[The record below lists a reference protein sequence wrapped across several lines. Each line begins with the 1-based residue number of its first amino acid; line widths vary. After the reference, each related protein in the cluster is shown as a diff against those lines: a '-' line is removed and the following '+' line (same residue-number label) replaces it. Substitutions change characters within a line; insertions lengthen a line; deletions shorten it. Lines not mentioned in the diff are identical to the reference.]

1 MKILLLKIVDLL
13 NVYPI
18 FNKYTR
24 NTATIFMMHAI
35 SPDDAADSDAATPSL
50 LRSYFSYLKKHN
62 YHVVSLTSY
71 IKALLCKESTYKQ
84 VIFTVDDGYRDF
96 YLNGYEAFKEFNYP
110 ATIFLT
116 TDFIEQKLFF
126 WWDAIKF
133 ACMTTKKKKVAL
145 PEIGLGSVDLN
156 SKDQKKKIVDL
167 VVDRCKKMGNSD
179 KLSFI
184 DSLAKRLD
192 VNFSGQPKGKNEP
205 LSWDQIKEMK
215 EHKIEF
221 YPHTKT
227 HPIMSRVPTY
237 QVQEELEI
245 PKKLLEKKLGIN
257 ANIFCYP
264 NGGPEDFDER
274 TISALKA
281 LDYIAAVTGLP
292 GFENTMS
299 NTKMFEIRRF
309 HLPYNPMYFKQ
320 YISGLERF
328 KSIILRGN

>member
-13 NVYPI
+13 NAYAI
-18 FNKYTR
+18 FNKFTR

-35 SPDDAADSDAATPSL
+35 SPDSAADSDAATPSL
-50 LRSYFSYLKKHN
+50 LRSYFNYLKKHN

-71 IKALLCKESTYKQ
+71 IEALLRKEPTYKQ

-96 YLNGYEAFKEFNYP
+96 YLNGYEVFKEFNYP

-126 WWDAIKF
+126 WWDAIQY
-133 ACMTTKKKKVAL
+133 ACMATKKKKVEL
-145 PEIGLGSVDLN
+145 SDIGFGCVDLN
-156 SKDQKKKIVDL
+156 TRGQKTM
-167 VVDRCKKMGNSD
+167 VVDMIVGRCKKMENTD

-192 VNFSGQPKGKNEP
+192 VDFTGQPKGKYEP

-227 HPIMSRVPTY
+227 HPIMSRIPTH
-237 QVQEELEI
+237 QVEEELEI
-245 PKKLLEKKLGIN
+245 PKKLIQKKLGVD

-264 NGGPEDFDER
+264 NGGPDDFDER

-281 LDYIAAVTGLP
+281 FDYIAAVTGVP
-292 GFENTMS
+292 GFDNTMS
-299 NTKMFEIRRF
+299 NTEMYGIRRF
-309 HLPYNPMYFKQ
+309 HIPYNPMYFKQ
-320 YISGLERF
+320 YISGMEKF
-328 KSIILRGN
+328 KGIILRGN

>member
-1 MKILLLKIVDLL
+1 MKILLLRIVDLL
-13 NVYPI
+13 NAYPL

-35 SPDDAADSDAATPSL
+35 SSDDAADSDAATPTL
-50 LRSYFSYLKKHN
+50 LRSYFNYLKRYN

-71 IKALLCKESTYKQ
+71 IEALLNKKPTYKQ

-96 YLNGYEAFKEFNYP
+96 YLNGYKIFREFDYP

-126 WWDAIKF
+126 WWDAIQYAFMVTKKEKVDLREIELGQV
-133 ACMTTKKKKVAL
+133 TIDTGGKKKKMIAA
-145 PEIGLGSVDLN
+145 
-156 SKDQKKKIVDL
+156 IVDK
-167 VVDRCKKMGNSD
+167 CKKMENSE

-192 VNFSGQPKGKNEP
+192 VDFTDQPTGKYEP
-205 LSWDQIKEMK
+205 LSWNEIEEMK
-215 EHKIEF
+215 KHGIEF

-227 HPIMSRVPTY
+227 HPIMSRVPTH
-237 QVQEELEI
+237 QIKEELEI
-245 PKKLLEKKLGIN
+245 PKKLIEEKIGKN

-274 TISALKA
+274 TVSALKECG
-281 LDYIAAVTGLP
+281 YIAAITGMP
-292 GFENTMS
+292 GFENTLS
-299 NTKMFEIRRF
+299 NTDMYGIKRF
-309 HLPYNPMYFKQ
+309 HLPYNSMYFKQ
-320 YISGLERF
+320 YISGLERLKTKF
-328 KSIILRGN
+328 LSRN